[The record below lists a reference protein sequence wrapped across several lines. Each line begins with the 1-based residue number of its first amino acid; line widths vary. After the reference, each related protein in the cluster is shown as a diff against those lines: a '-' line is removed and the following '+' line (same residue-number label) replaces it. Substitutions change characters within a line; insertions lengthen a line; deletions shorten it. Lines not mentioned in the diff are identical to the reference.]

1 MARCLP
7 GARERRAL
15 RIPARP
21 RRQDPQPAPE
31 RAPERRRARHA
42 GGSQCSSPNPLG
54 LHRRRDRARPTLQ
67 VHIAASALKL
77 PEGFVLHSL
86 RHTFLTRLGA
96 SGADAFSI
104 KRIAGHSS
112 VTISEKYIH
121 PTPGRLDVYDSVLW
135 TWLLA
140 FPVPPRRFFDG
151 LCQVDG
157 ENT

>member
-1 MARCLP
+1 RHQHVKL
-7 GARERRAL
+7 RR
-15 RIPARP
+15 
-21 RRQDPQPAPE
+21 
-31 RAPERRRARHA
+31 
-42 GGSQCSSPNPLG
+42 
-54 LHRRRDRARPTLQ
+54 
-67 VHIAASALKL
+67 ALKL

-112 VTISEKYIH
+112 LTISEKYIH
-121 PTPGRLDVYDSVLW
+121 PTPGRLDAYDSVLW

-157 ENT
+157 ENTGLVVCGHPEDRKRLSRSRESNQRWRIGRPVRPLTSGQALQNREMME